1 MDKTASIPKVK
12 TIPTVDREVIVES
25 LTAMIS
31 SPFV

>member
-1 MDKTASIPKVK
+1 MDEIAMIAKVH
-12 TIPTVDREVIVES
+12 TMAMVDREVIVES